1 MTTVTT
7 AWDASQYL
15 DSPEMIA
22 AYLDAAFE
30 DGDPAVIA
38 TALGNIARAKGMSDV
53 AAAAGLGRASLYKSL
68 SEHGHPEFATIL
80 KVIKALGLR
89 LTVAA

>member
-1 MTTVTT
+1 MTTATT
-7 AWDASQYL
+7 AWDASPYL
-15 DSPEMIA
+15 DSPEMIV
-22 AYLDAAFE
+22 AYLDATFE

-38 TALGNIARAKGMSDV
+38 SALGNVARAKGMSDV

-68 SEHGHPEFATIL
+68 SEHSRPEFETIL